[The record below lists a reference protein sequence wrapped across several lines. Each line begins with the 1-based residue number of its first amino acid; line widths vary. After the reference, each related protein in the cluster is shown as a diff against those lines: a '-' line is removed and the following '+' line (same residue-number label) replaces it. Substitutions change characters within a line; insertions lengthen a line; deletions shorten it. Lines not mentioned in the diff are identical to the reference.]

1 MTSTALPARTGVG
14 NPWRRALL
22 RRELSNYPGN
32 AARYGYLGLTVLVT
46 IALYYMAYCGGSVS
60 TLQMVD
66 LKMTFHFLIWVTA
79 IGNVLGAFGA
89 LFAGVTD
96 RFGRVPVI
104 LVGLTITSLVTL
116 FALPA
121 AHNRYLFATLAFV
134 AGNIEGIVLVATPA
148 LIRDFSPQTGRATAM
163 GAWTL
168 GPVLGSLIVSFV
180 GTITIHGTPS
190 PHFWGHEYVLAGTAG
205 LVVTALAVAFLK
217 ELAPELRD
225 QLMVSERDR
234 VLAQLRAK
242 GIDVESALK
251 SPFRQMLKKDVII
264 SGFAVS
270 ILLLAYY
277 TAIGL
282 GSIFMQVVFGFNLQ
296 QANSLGNWTWGASAV
311 TAIVVGMLSDRL
323 KVRKPFMVAGAVM
336 TAAAIAVY
344 SSHFGHHTSY
354 LTVALLVSAIA
365 VGLGVA
371 YTPWMASFSE
381 TCENHN
387 PALTATGLAVWGLTI
402 RVVIFFML
410 IVVPLVITTV
420 TPLVN
425 FAVKTSPYTSSLVWA
440 GSHPA
445 LISHVSD
452 PANAAQIGALA
463 ALQKSNPKEMAA
475 VQAGSQELATLAAF
489 PAVTAAVS
497 ANQSVFTS
505 LLTDPTPANR
515 ARAVAVSS
523 QSVVDTLMAN
533 EAKLVPAFLWAQSN
547 PSTVA
552 FVQAHL
558 APLAWASTHAQL
570 LSQVQRNASELT
582 QLKSIPPRVLSYAA
596 ANGATVTRDEA
607 LIPGQART
615 WYWVCFGGA
624 ILFLGGVPLLKGR
637 WSPRKAKADLEAHEA
652 LVQAELGKLDA
663 AAPAAAA
670 VTA

>member
-1 MTSTALPARTGVG
+1 MLTSTALPVEAAVR
-14 NPWRRALL
+14 NPWWSGLL
-22 RRELSNYPGN
+22 RRELSEYPGP

-66 LKMTFHFLIWVTA
+66 LKMSFHFLIWVTA

-96 RFGRVPVI
+96 RLGRVPVI

-121 AHNRYLFATLAFV
+121 VHNRYLFAALGFI

-168 GPVLGSLIVSFV
+168 GPVLGSLIVSVV
-180 GTITIHGTPS
+180 GTTTIHGTPS
-190 PHFWGHEYVLAGTAG
+190 PHFWGHEYVLAGITG
-205 LVVTALAVAFLK
+205 LVVSALALTFLK

-225 QLMVSERDR
+225 QLMVSEHDR
-234 VLAQLRAK
+234 VLAQMRAK
-242 GIDVESALK
+242 GIDIESALK
-251 SPFRQMLKKDVII
+251 NPFRQMLKKDVIV

-296 QANSLGNWTWGASAV
+296 QANSLGNWTWGTSAV
-311 TAIVVGMLSDRL
+311 TAISVGILSDRL
-323 KVRKPFMVAGAVM
+323 KVRKPFMIFGAVL
-336 TAAAIAVY
+336 TAVSIALY
-344 SSHFGHHTSY
+344 LSHFGHHTSY
-354 LTVALLVSAIA
+354 VTVAVLVSLIS

-410 IVVPLVITTV
+410 IAVPMVITTV

-425 FAVKTSPYTSSLVWA
+425 FVVKTSPYTNSIVWA
-440 GSHPA
+440 GSHTA
-445 LISHVSD
+445 LISQVSS
-452 PANAAQIGALA
+452 PANATQIGTIA
-463 ALQKSNPKEMAA
+463 ALEKSNPTDMAA
-475 VQAGSQELATLAAF
+475 VQAGSQQLATLAAF
-489 PAVTAAVS
+489 PTVAAAVG
-497 ANQSVFTS
+497 AHPTVFTD
-505 LLTDPTPANR
+505 LLTSPTGANK

-523 QSVVDTLMAN
+523 ESVVDTLIAN
-533 EAKLVPAFLWAQSN
+533 EAKLIPAFLWAKSN

-552 FVQAHL
+552 FAQAHL
-558 APLAWASTHAQL
+558 APLSWAAAHAHL
-570 LSQVQRNASELT
+570 LAQVQRNAAELT
-582 QLKSIPPRVLSYAA
+582 QLKSIPPSVLSYAA
-596 ANGATVTRDEA
+596 KNAATVSKDQA
-607 LIPGQART
+607 KIPSQARN

-637 WSPRKAKADLEAHEA
+637 WSPRKAKADLDAHEA
-652 LVQAELGKLDA
+652 LVQAELVKL
-663 AAPAAAA
+663 
-670 VTA
+670 TATA